1 MAQTQSV
8 LDPKAAGAR
17 RLEGRVAIITGGG
30 QGHGRATARRF
41 AQEGASLMLVDRHAP
56 GAERTR
62 DELLDFGTDADIFV
76 AELGPWDTAVK
87 LMEATKERFG
97 KIDILVNNVGGAMYG
112 GKSGW
117 EFTPQELE
125 DNINNNL
132 YTCLSCC
139 WAVMPYMIEQGSGSI
154 INFGSHAVRGTARL
168 GYAAAKGAVMA
179 ITTSLAIEAAPHGVR
194 VNCLV
199 PHLSDRDEGDTLV
212 TRIPGQAP
220 PSGSSKRDASSGLSS
235 PHMTPIPMNRPGK
248 PEEIAAVAAFLASDD
263 SSFTTGDIICV
274 GGGAFCRI

>member
-1 MAQTQSV
+1 MAQAAV

-17 RLEGRVAIITGGG
+17 RLEGKIAIITGGG

-62 DELLDFGTDADIFV
+62 DELVDFGAEADIFIG
-76 AELGPWDTAVK
+76 ELGPWDVAQT
-87 LMEATKERFG
+87 LMQTTKERFG
-97 KIDILVNNVGGAMYG
+97 RIDILVNNVGGAMYG
-112 GKSGW
+112 GKPGW

-125 DNINNNL
+125 DNVRNNL
-132 YTCLSCC
+132 FTCLSCC
-139 WAVMPYMIEQGSGSI
+139 WAVMPYMIEQQSGSI
-154 INFGSHAVRGTARL
+154 VNFGSHAVRGTARL

-179 ITTSLAIEAAPHGVR
+179 ITTSLSIEAAEHGVR
-194 VNCLV
+194 INCVV
-199 PHLSDRDEGDTLV
+199 PHLSDRPEGDTLV

-220 PSGSSKRDASSGLSS
+220 PTGSARRDASSSLSS
-235 PHMTPIPMNRPGK
+235 PHMTPIPMHRPGK
-248 PEEIAAVAAFLASDD
+248 PEEVAAAVAFLASDD
-263 SSFTTGDIICV
+263 ASFTTGEIVCV

>member
-1 MAQTQSV
+1 MTQATV

-17 RLEGRVAIITGGG
+17 RLEGKVAIITGGG
-30 QGHGRATARRF
+30 QGHGRATAKRF

-62 DELLDFGTDADIFV
+62 DELIAFGAQAEIFV
-76 AELGPWDTAVK
+76 NELGPWDVAQS

-97 KIDILVNNVGGAMYG
+97 RIDVLVNNVGGAMYG
-112 GKSGW
+112 GKQGW
-117 EFTPQELE
+117 EFTPEELE
-125 DNINNNL
+125 DNIRNNL
-132 YTCLSCC
+132 NTCLSCC
-139 WAVMPYMIEQGSGSI
+139 WAVMPHMIEGGSGSI
-154 INFGSHAVRGTARL
+154 VNFGSHAVRGTARL

-179 ITTSLAIEAAPHGVR
+179 ITTSLALEAAPYGIR
-194 VNCLV
+194 INCVV

-220 PSGSSKRDASSGLSS
+220 PGGSARRDASAGLSS
-235 PHMTPIPMNRPGK
+235 PHLTPIPMRRPGK
-248 PEEIAAVAAFLASDD
+248 PEEVAAAVAFLASDD
-263 SSFTTGDIICV
+263 SSFTTGEIIGV